1 MFAAALLLAS
11 IIFAGSGRAEG
22 EHAEE
27 RCKPVRALAAV
38 LLGRISAP
46 SHSYLP
52 SSGWR
57 RDRHVKPSDNGMHF
71 PIMSSTS
78 EQEMLPQASTKVDFD
93 PEWQQ
98 EVKRRLQRKRRMKTR
113 SKQVRKSLK
122 EVILP
127 TVLASLFGYF
137 FFDEIT
143 NYLNTNLDEGSVKIL
158 LSDDTQYIQNF
169 ITVMGLLF
177 SILAGNAYAALYEQ
191 QEEIYLALFE
201 EVSEAKSLLEQTT
214 LVCQNRA
221 FYPEAL
227 LCIRRYIN
235 NDLRRLSVSP
245 ADLLS
250 SRPME
255 DPLESIMYM
264 TSVGVPS
271 IVYETVRS
279 LRQARGNRLAA
290 IQRKFPSL
298 GIGLLYLLAFSLL
311 LAFPML
317 GAAITNQEGPV
328 ALQAFLFACLC
339 GSIELV
345 LRIILELWRST
356 GGVFNVDDVLQQMV
370 FGLEEELT
378 VRAQQTLLLNPS
390 AEIAAEL
397 LSTDLGTEKDNHSK
411 NFFKLPR
418 KVRAFF
424 GRLDRAMMEFYS
436 MY

>member
-1 MFAAALLLAS
+1 MFVAALLLACFIS
-11 IIFAGSGRAEG
+11 ASHGRAEDD
-22 EHAEE
+22 HAEE
-27 RCKPVRALAAV
+27 SCKPLRALAAV
-38 LLGRISAP
+38 LLRRSAAP
-46 SHSYLP
+46 SHSFLS
-52 SSGWR
+52 SSGAR
-57 RDRHVKPSDNGMHF
+57 GCGTLKPSGHGQHF
-71 PIMSSTS
+71 PIMSSTP
-78 EQEMLPQASTKVDFD
+78 EQDMLPRARAKADFD
-93 PEWQQ
+93 PEWRQ
-98 EVKRRLQRKRRMKTR
+98 EVKRRLQRKRRLKTR
-113 SKQVRKSLK
+113 SQQVRKSLK
-122 EVILP
+122 EVLLP

-137 FFDEIT
+137 FFDEII
-143 NYLNTNLDEGSVKIL
+143 NYLNSRLDEGSVKIL

-191 QEEIYLALFE
+191 QEEIYLALYE

-214 LVCQNRA
+214 LVCQNRP
-221 FYPEAL
+221 FYQEAL
-227 LCIRRYIN
+227 LCIRRYIK
-235 NDLRRLSVSP
+235 NDLRRLSVTP

-311 LAFPML
+311 LGFPML
-317 GAAITNQEGPV
+317 GAAITNQEGTV
-328 ALQAFLFACLC
+328 ALQAVLFACLC

-345 LRIILELWRST
+345 LSIILELWRST
-356 GGVFNVDDVLQQMV
+356 GGVFNVDEVLQQMV

-378 VRAQQTLLLNPS
+378 VRAQQTLVLNPS

-397 LSTDLGTEKDNHSK
+397 MSTELATGKEEKSE

-418 KVRAFF
+418 KVRVFF
-424 GRLDRAMMEFYS
+424 GRLDRALMEFYG
-436 MY
+436 MH